1 MYTGLQHTHSGLAY
15 LALLALVLVIIW
27 ALVGALSGREFQEKD
42 RKIALIAFIL
52 CHIQLLVGLILY
64 FVSPLGYSLLSS
76 GGAMADATARLTA
89 LEHPVINILAIV
101 LISVGFIRAKKLE
114 SSKAKFR
121 SIYMLYAVGLVLI
134 LSRIPW
140 GNWLGS

>member
-27 ALVGALSGREFQEKD
+27 ALIGALSGRDFQEKD

-64 FVSPLGYSLLSS
+64 FVSPLGYSLLAG

-89 LEHPVINILAIV
+89 LEHPLINILAIV

-114 SSKAKFR
+114 SSTAKFR
-121 SIYMLYAVGLVLI
+121 SIYMMYAIGLVLI

-140 GNWLGS
+140 SSWLGN

>member
-1 MYTGLQHTHSGLAY
+1 MYTGLQHAHSGLAY
-15 LALLALVLVIIW
+15 LALLALILVILW
-27 ALVGALSGREFQEKD
+27 SLVGALSGREFHEKD
-42 RKIALIAFIL
+42 RKVALIAFIL
-52 CHIQLLVGLILY
+52 CHVQLLVGLILY
-64 FVSPLGYSLLSS
+64 FVSPVGFELLSG
-76 GGAMADATARLTA
+76 GGAMSNPVARLTA
-89 LEHPVINILAIV
+89 LEHPLINIVAIV